1 MSMSMSHPNLAVRGI
16 WHGFNVSVFLDWEK
30 DGVCQNASEE
40 KTKKGC
46 FYYVLDLEYNAC
58 PGSLAT

>member
-1 MSMSMSHPNLAVRGI
+1 MLMSMSHPNLAVRGI

-40 KTKKGC
+40 KPETK
-46 FYYVLDLEYNAC
+46 
-58 PGSLAT
+58 